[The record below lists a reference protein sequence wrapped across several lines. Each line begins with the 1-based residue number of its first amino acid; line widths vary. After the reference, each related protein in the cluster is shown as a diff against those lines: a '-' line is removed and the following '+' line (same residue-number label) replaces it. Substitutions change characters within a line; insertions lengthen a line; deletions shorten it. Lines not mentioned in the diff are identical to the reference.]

1 MGNSCRESLGPG
13 SGPGRQPGASFNNVV
28 PGLTR
33 DPVAFSPQMQG
44 RWIPAQ
50 GREDKL
56 GAGPGGFR
64 QWAMTQRKTILMN
77 DEIRNC
83 RPGLDPGPSGFLAP
97 NAKTLDPGSGPG
109 RQVGGGAWW
118 LSSVGDDTA
127 RNHTDERR
135 DQELSSRA

>member
-1 MGNSCRESLGPG
+1 
-13 SGPGRQPGASFNNVV
+13 
-28 PGLTR
+28 
-33 DPVAFSPQMQG
+33 MQR

-56 GAGPGGFR
+56 GAGPDGFR

-83 RPGLDPGPSGFLAP
+83 RPGLDPGPSGFLPQMQRRWIPAQGREDKLGAGPGGFRQWAMTQRETILMNDEIRNCRPGLDPGPSGFFAP

-109 RQVGGGAWW
+109 RQVGGGA
-118 LSSVGDDTA
+118 
-127 RNHTDERR
+127 
-135 DQELSSRA
+135 